1 MKKLVLGLIII
12 MTFFIN
18 ISRAYAL
25 SISIDDIKVL
35 DKNNGI
41 SVNNVTN
48 NELTIR
54 PTITFNNV
62 GDYVIYK
69 ITFKGTDVSKYK
81 INGVADNNQ
90 SEYITTTYKY
100 KETLESPLYIT
111 MTYKNKAA
119 KDTSLDDINLKIAL
133 VGEGEE
139 VTIPVRSQNPEER
152 QTTSSNP
159 QTGLLSHIMVPLV
172 LIVVT
177 ILLLRHYTK
186 TSEHTDLMILILCIS
201 LIPLTIYA
209 EAKETLTIS
218 IDTGN
223 IIIKSNSTSTP
234 SEVKPAEESQTTQ
247 TVIKYYVYLYPNG
260 GTGITEGQKFEYT
273 VSADLSSFPNV
284 TKEKCTLAGWNVG
297 STSGVM
303 RTQYVDY
310 EENGQKLYAN
320 WWCSSVNIDPSV
332 TAGSASGYE
341 YKSPI
346 SMSLTDLSCKVD
358 NRTSIAVNPTIERQM
373 KEALKRTCEYLR
385 QNTSVYNTPNI
396 QSAGTYHGSGAKPL
410 YPHYYAMGIDL
421 FNEWTFTYNGKT
433 YRPYGSYANSSN
445 YRNFICEVCHGDY
458 TCKEN
463 LNYQIYEQIWKP
475 LGFCW
480 GGYWREIYFDP
491 MHFEYDVG
499 LGNCSSAPKVNL
511 SC

>member
-41 SVNNVTN
+41 SASNVTN
-48 NELTIR
+48 NELTIS

-69 ITFKGTDVSKYK
+69 VTFKGNDVSKYK

-90 SEYITTTYKY
+90 NNYITTTYKY

-111 MTYKNKAA
+111 MTYKNKSA
-119 KDTSLDDINLKIAL
+119 KDTSLDDINLKITL

-139 VTIPVRSQNPEER
+139 VTIPVRNQNPEER
-152 QTTSSNP
+152 QTASSNP
-159 QTGLLSHIMVPLV
+159 QTGLLSHIIAPLV

-177 ILLLRHYTK
+177 ILLLKHYTK

-223 IIIKSNSTSTP
+223 IIIKSSSASTP
-234 SEVKPAEESQTTQ
+234 AEVKPADENPTTP
-247 TVIKYYVYLYPNG
+247 TVTKYYVYLYPNG

-273 VSADLSSFPNV
+273 DTTLFSSFPKV
-284 TKEKCTLAGWNVG
+284 TKTNCTLDGWNVG
-297 STSGVM
+297 SANGTPYYTDVRASDSGS
-303 RTQYVDY
+303 
-310 EENGQKLYAN
+310 KLYARWN
-320 WWCSSVNIDPSV
+320 CGEVSVGGKQGTYYAPIQNYSSYSF
-332 TAGSASGYE
+332 SGR
-341 YKSPI
+341 SSTPG
-346 SMSLTDLSCKVD
+346 CG
-358 NRTSIAVNPTIERQM
+358 
-373 KEALKRTCEYLR
+373 
-385 QNTSVYNTPNI
+385 TSVYHDISIDEGIPIYAGASGTAQFYQTTGVINGQRVLTSYGNVINLTSSDGTLIIYAHLSKFANGINTPV
-396 QSAGTYHGSGAKPL
+396 QVTCPKRADGGAPCSATVYSSTKELVDTKTVQKGELIGYTGDTGNSTGPHLHIEIRKSGSCVCDPFGAFG
-410 YPHYYAMGIDL
+410 M
-421 FNEWTFTYNGKT
+421 
-433 YRPYGSYANSSN
+433 RSSQ
-445 YRNFICEVCHGDY
+445 C
-458 TCKEN
+458 
-463 LNYQIYEQIWKP
+463 
-475 LGFCW
+475 
-480 GGYWREIYFDP
+480 
-491 MHFEYDVG
+491 
-499 LGNCSSAPKVNL
+499 
-511 SC
+511 